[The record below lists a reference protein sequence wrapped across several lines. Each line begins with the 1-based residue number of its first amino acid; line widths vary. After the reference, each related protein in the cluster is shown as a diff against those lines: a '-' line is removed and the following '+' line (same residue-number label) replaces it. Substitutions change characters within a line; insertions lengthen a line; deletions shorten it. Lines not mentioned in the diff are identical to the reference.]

1 VKQEEEKEE
10 AAEGSIC
17 LTGNVG
23 GHGSGIRCGTMSG
36 SSPMSASAAHT
47 YIHTAHPTDRVPT
60 TARQYR
66 QHRQQAQQ
74 THHSAQAVRSSSFF

>member
-36 SSPMSASAAHT
+36 SSPISASAAHT
-47 YIHTAHPTDRVPT
+47 YIHTHGPSNRSRTN
-60 TARQYR
+60 
-66 QHRQQAQQ
+66 HRQAVQA
-74 THHSAQAVRSSSFF
+74 AQAADTADAPLSTSSKIF